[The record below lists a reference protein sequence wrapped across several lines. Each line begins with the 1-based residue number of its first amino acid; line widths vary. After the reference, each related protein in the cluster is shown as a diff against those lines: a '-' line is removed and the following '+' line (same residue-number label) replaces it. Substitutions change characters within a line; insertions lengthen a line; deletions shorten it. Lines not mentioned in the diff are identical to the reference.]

1 MIKITPIVIAWLLL
15 LLSGCGCD
23 TPQCFEAKAQ
33 YEKQQADIAAQRH
46 KEEMELYSN
55 QAYVN
60 KRNIELQQEQADSM
74 DTVETMQVL
83 NFLFK

>member
-1 MIKITPIVIAWLLL
+1 MKKLFPLFVVFWLL

-23 TPQCFEAKAQ
+23 TPQCYEAKAQ

-55 QAYVN
+55 QSYVN
-60 KRNIELQQEQADSM
+60 KRNIELQQQQADSM